1 MTITSRT
8 DAPTPHT
15 AQPSDTPNN
24 TPNNNASDTATNT
37 AVTPTIEFAGATVPR
52 IGLGCMALSI
62 EGHPRRSTA
71 IGVIHA
77 ALDAGVRYLDTAW
90 SYYTPGESDDC
101 EEYGERLI
109 AEALRTWDGP
119 RDEVVV
125 ATKTGYR
132 RTLIDGEYGWEAC
145 SDPDTMIRNAKESC
159 VALGVDH
166 LDLLYSH
173 CPDPAVP
180 YEDEMGALRRLLD
193 EGVIAH
199 AGISRASVEQ
209 IDIAR
214 QILGDGLAAVQNKF
228 NPAYRD
234 EEDTL
239 RRCEALGIPFV
250 AWSPLGGYLEQVS
263 MTRFV
268 PFRQVATD
276 LGVSYQRVTLAWELA
291 QSPVFV
297 AIPSA
302 QNTMELADDVQALD
316 LRLSDEDLAQLG

>member
-1 MTITSRT
+1 MSIS
-8 DAPTPHT
+8 
-15 AQPSDTPNN
+15 S
-24 TPNNNASDTATNT
+24 
-37 AVTPTIEFAGATVPR
+37 IEFAGRTVPR
-52 IGLGCMALSI
+52 LGLGTMALAI
-62 EGHPRRSTA
+62 EGHPRTETA
-71 IGVIHA
+71 VGVIHA
-77 ALDAGVRYLDTAW
+77 ALDAGIRYIDTAW
-90 SYYTPGESDDC
+90 SYYTPGESEGC
-101 EEYGERLI
+101 EESGERLV
-109 AEALRTWDGP
+109 AQALRTWDGP
-119 RDEVVV
+119 RDDVVV

-132 RTLIDGEYGWEAC
+132 RTLENGEYGWQADSRPE
-145 SDPDTMIRNAKESC
+145 TMIRNAKESC

-209 IDIAR
+209 IDVAHA
-214 QILGDGLAAVQNKF
+214 ILGDGLAAVQNKF

-239 RRCEALGIPFV
+239 RHCEALGIPFV

-268 PFRQVATD
+268 PFRQVAAD
-276 LGVSYQRVTLAWELA
+276 RGVSYQRVTLAWELA
-291 QSPVFV
+291 QSPVFI

-302 QNTMELADDVQALD
+302 QNAMELDDDVQALD
-316 LRLSDEDLAQLG
+316 LRLTDDEMQRLG

>member
-1 MTITSRT
+1 MRT
-8 DAPTPHT
+8 GID
-15 AQPSDTPNN
+15 
-24 TPNNNASDTATNT
+24 
-37 AVTPTIEFAGATVPR
+37 FAGRTVPR
-52 IGLGCMALSI
+52 IGLGCMALAV
-62 EGHPRRSTA
+62 EGHPKRETA

-90 SYYTPGESDDC
+90 SYYTPGEG
-101 EEYGERLI
+101 EHPEQEGERI
-109 AEALRTWDGP
+109 VRDALRSWDGP

-132 RTLIDGEYGWEAC
+132 RIIDARGDYGWEAD
-145 SDPDTMIRNAKESC
+145 SRPETMIRNAKESC
-159 VALGVDH
+159 LALGVDH
-166 LDLLYSH
+166 IDLLYSH

-180 YEDEMGALRRLLD
+180 YEDEMGALRTLLD

-199 AGISRASVEQ
+199 AGISRASVAQ
-209 IDIAR
+209 IDVAR
-214 QILGDGLAAVQNKF
+214 SILGDGLAAVQNKF

-239 RRCEALGIPFV
+239 RHCETLGIPFV

-268 PFRQVATD
+268 RFRQVAAERD
-276 LGVSYQRVTLAWELA
+276 VSYQRVTLAWELA
-291 QSPVFV
+291 QSPLFV

-302 QNTMELADDVQALD
+302 QNVAELSDDVAALNFALTPD
-316 LRLSDEDLAQLG
+316 ELSRLG